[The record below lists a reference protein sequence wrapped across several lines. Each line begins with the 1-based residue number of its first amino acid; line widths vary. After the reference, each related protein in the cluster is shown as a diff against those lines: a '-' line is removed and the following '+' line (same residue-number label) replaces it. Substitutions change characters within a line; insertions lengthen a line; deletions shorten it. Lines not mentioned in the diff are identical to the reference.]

1 MDDCA
6 AVAAALVDTEGT
18 AEERER
24 SYAAIESRVRQAAAA
39 ASSSSTGEKS
49 EKTQAVALAA
59 ACVQPL

>member
-39 ASSSSTGEKS
+39 SSSSTGEKS